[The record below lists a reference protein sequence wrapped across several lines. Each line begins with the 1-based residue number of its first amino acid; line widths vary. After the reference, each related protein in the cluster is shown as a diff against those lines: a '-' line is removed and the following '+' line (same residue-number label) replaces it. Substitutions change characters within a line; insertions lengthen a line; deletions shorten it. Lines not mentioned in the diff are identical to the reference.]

1 MTYRS
6 PSPRSSAPLAIVLLL
21 VGVFAGGLGLGQL
34 PGRPGWPQFAGF
46 GGARHDPAT
55 GELRRSTPVRLTIAS
70 IDVRARVVGV
80 GRAVDGSIATPPTA
94 ETTGWYDDG
103 PAPGQRGTAV
113 IVGHVDTRTAPA
125 VFRRLREVSRGTAIE
140 VRRRDRTVA
149 RFTVDSVETFPKS
162 TFPAARVFGDVGRPR
177 LALVTC
183 GGEWIGGETGYAD
196 NVVVFATLT

>member
-1 MTYRS
+1 MYRS
-6 PSPRSSAPLAIVLLL
+6 SSPRSSAPVAVVLLL

-34 PGRPGWPQFAGF
+34 PNLPSWPDFPGF
-46 GGARHDPAT
+46 GGRRET
-55 GELRRSTPVRLTIAS
+55 LSGGELRRSTPVRLTIEA

-80 GRAVDGSIATPPTA
+80 GRADDGSIATPPTA

-125 VFRRLREVSRGTAIE
+125 VFRRLKDVARGTAVE

-162 TFPAARVFGDVGRPR
+162 TFPADRIFGDVGRPR
-177 LALVTC
+177 LALITC
-183 GGEWIGGETGYAD
+183 GGEWIGGGTGYAD
-196 NVVVFATLT
+196 NVIVFATLS